1 MDILGGYL
9 YRLFLQRM
17 FHEDLSLADY
27 SFSKIDDLINYFD
40 GINLPTLI
48 LAENGLHDSFHYEFP
63 KEMQNKKDNLVAL
76 IKELNFIEFLPG
88 NSPRP
93 WF

>member
-1 MDILGGYL
+1 MEILGGYL

-48 LAENGLHDSFHYEFP
+48 LAENGLYKSLYCDFP
-63 KEMQNKKDNLVAL
+63 KEM
-76 IKELNFIEFLPG
+76 
-88 NSPRP
+88 
-93 WF
+93 